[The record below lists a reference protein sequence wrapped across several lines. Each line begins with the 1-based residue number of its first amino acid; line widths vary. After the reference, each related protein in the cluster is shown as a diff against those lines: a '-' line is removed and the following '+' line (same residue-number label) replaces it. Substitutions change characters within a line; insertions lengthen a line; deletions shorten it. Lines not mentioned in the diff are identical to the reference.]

1 MHYTNVLG
9 LHQVFSVMVAVQ
21 LQEQNPSGYFKKKL
35 TLIQGIDYTGVGRL
49 EMEKHKDNNY
59 GKQLLLPWI
68 RGENGGVWSYQNLVL
83 LRRSLTNLGLRL
95 MRRGPHSALWAPQEL
110 RQKIAQT
117 EIVSFSFPLTLHF
130 SPLSFLSSFLSLSYS
145 LHSAK

>member
-59 GKQLLLPWI
+59 GKELLLPWI
-68 RGENGGVWSYQNLVL
+68 RGENGGVWSY
-83 LRRSLTNLGLRL
+83 
-95 MRRGPHSALWAPQEL
+95 
-110 RQKIAQT
+110 
-117 EIVSFSFPLTLHF
+117 
-130 SPLSFLSSFLSLSYS
+130 
-145 LHSAK
+145 